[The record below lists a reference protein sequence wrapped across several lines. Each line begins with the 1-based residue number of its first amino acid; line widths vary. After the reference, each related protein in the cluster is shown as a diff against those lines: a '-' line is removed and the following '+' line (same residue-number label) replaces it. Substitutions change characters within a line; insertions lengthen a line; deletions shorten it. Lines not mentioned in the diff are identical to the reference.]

1 MSPSLPDQIRRAFTG
16 PAWHGDALAELLR
29 DVTAA
34 EGAQRPSRAVHTIA
48 ELSGHIGVWVDVA
61 RRRLAGEDVTARSAE
76 NFAALDTSSPLR
88 WRAAVERLGERHE
101 LLARAA
107 EALDVA
113 RLGEIVPGH
122 DFSAADMLHG
132 VVEHAAY
139 HGGQIALLRNL
150 IRAAR

>member
-1 MSPSLPDQIRRAFTG
+1 MTPSLPNQIRRAFTG
-16 PAWHGDALAELLR
+16 PVWHGDALAELLR

-34 EGAQRPSRAVHTIA
+34 EASTRPSRAVHTIA

-61 RRRLAGEDVTARSAE
+61 RRRLAGEDVTARSSE
-76 NFAALDTSSPLR
+76 NFAALDSSSPAR

-107 EALDVA
+107 ESLDDS

-122 DFSAADMLHG
+122 DFTAAEMLHG
-132 VVEHAAY
+132 VVEHGAY

-150 IRAAR
+150 IRATR